1 MYAASF
7 DYYRP
12 KNLKQAVQ
20 LLRKHKDAKILAG
33 GHSLLPAMKLRVSAP
48 SALNRYWANQRIVRG
63 QGVGEIRP
71 AGCHDDSCDHR
82 FVEGSEKSVS
92 GPCRSSGPNRGYS
105 STKPRHDWW

>member
-48 SALNRYWANQRIVRG
+48 SALIDIGRIKG
-63 QGVGEIRP
+63 LSGVKASR
-71 AGCHDDSCDHR
+71 
-82 FVEGSEKSVS
+82 
-92 GPCRSSGPNRGYS
+92 RSSRVDTAS
-105 STKPRHDWW
+105 CRR